1 MPSESVATELHGMR
15 YEALRYRGD
24 KIYGIGF
31 GRPFEG
37 ETCMDKEP
45 SWETPRRAHFT
56 HEEDVAFLRRANIGR
71 VVFAMTERDLLAMTG
86 SSEQNPTMDT
96 PARSI
101 FASSQKDIEVIGP
114 FPELIEE
121 ATAFHTGYWGK

>member
-1 MPSESVATELHGMR
+1 
-15 YEALRYRGD
+15 
-24 KIYGIGF
+24 
-31 GRPFEG
+31 
-37 ETCMDKEP
+37 MDKEP

-101 FASSQKDIEVIGP
+101 FASGQKDIEVIGP

-121 ATAFHTGYWGK
+121 AAAAHVGYWGE

>member
-1 MPSESVATELHGMR
+1 M
-15 YEALRYRGD
+15 RYRGD

-71 VVFAMTERDLLAMTG
+71 VVFAMTERDLLAMT
-86 SSEQNPTMDT
+86 
-96 PARSI
+96 
-101 FASSQKDIEVIGP
+101 
-114 FPELIEE
+114 
-121 ATAFHTGYWGK
+121 